1 MARLQAEDA
10 SSVDSRASS
19 GFGGTEFWDA
29 LRQVGSALSAH
40 LDSFALDQPVL
51 ASCIA
56 STGFQACIAQVK
68 GLESEVRYQ
77 LTEARI
83 VLRRRN
89 VTPLM
94 VSYPISVPLYCQ
106 GLHSRLAQ
114 ENVGAILKPV
124 LHRWSMTWHGCGS

>member
-1 MARLQAEDA
+1 MARRPPGAGPQAEDA
-10 SSVDSRASS
+10 SSVDSRTSL

-29 LRQVGSALSAH
+29 LRQVGSDCRTACLNKVALHQVILACSLANT
-40 LDSFALDQPVL
+40 ADQV
-51 ASCIA
+51 
-56 STGFQACIAQVK
+56 CIAQVK

-94 VSYPISVPLYCQ
+94 VGRSAKTALSMPVQQSCTGTSVGDSEAC
-106 GLHSRLAQ
+106 A
-114 ENVGAILKPV
+114 A
-124 LHRWSMTWHGCGS
+124 